1 MHTHAA
7 PIVAAVDDDIRVL
20 ESLQELLESAG
31 YETRLF
37 RSAMQF
43 LESGELSV
51 IHCLISDIRM
61 PVMDGWQLE
70 SVVAAARPN
79 LPIVMI
85 SGDDVAQREARQP
98 RVGTRPRV
106 LLEKPFNAPQLLAT
120 IKAVVDE
127 LLNPP

>member
-1 MHTHAA
+1 MHNHTV
-7 PIVAAVDDDIRVL
+7 PVVAAVDDDRRVL

-31 YETRLF
+31 YEARLF
-37 RSAMQF
+37 SSAAQF
-43 LESGELSV
+43 LESGQLSV

-70 SVVAAARPN
+70 SIVAAARPD

-98 RVGTRPRV
+98 KVGTRPRV

-120 IKAVVDE
+120 IEAAVNE
-127 LLNPP
+127 LLTGP